1 MDHLTPVERSQQMR
15 LVRSENTKPEM
26 AVRRMV
32 HRMGFR
38 YRLHVKDLPG
48 HPDLV
53 FPGRRKIIF
62 IHGCFWHGHR
72 CRAGMNR
79 PASNVNYWTRKL
91 ERTRKRD
98 RGNIRMLGRLGWDV
112 LVLWEC
118 QLRRESLPRRV
129 AAFLN
134 AKP

>member
-1 MDHLTPVERSQQMR
+1 MDYLTPAERSQQMS

-79 PASNVNYWTRKL
+79 PASNLTYWTKKL
-91 ERTRKRD
+91 DRTRVRD
-98 RGNIRMLGRLGWDV
+98 RGNIRLLGRLGWDV

-118 QLRRESLPRRV
+118 QLGRASLPRRV
-129 AAFLN
+129 AAFLT
-134 AKP
+134 ARR